1 MTVSLYKRGKTWWTD
16 FSVNGQRFREGLDTT
31 DWREAQAKEKELI
44 SLATQGKLAVA
55 PMQFARMAFGAAADR
70 HVEDKEPRVA
80 PRSIQTE
87 KERLKPLRAFFGAT
101 SLNRISAD
109 AVRRYI
115 TERKAKNIS
124 NRTINMEVAC
134 LARILRRAKRWHLMA
149 EDLRPLPERHDVG
162 RALTAEQKALLLSRA
177 YSRPEWMVASCAMS
191 LALNTTMRAC
201 ELRGL
206 RWQDVNLREGVII
219 VARTK
224 TESGK
229 RTIPLNDEAW
239 RVLLQLHKRAEKI
252 LDKVPSLSWYVFPHA
267 EGAMEPDPTRPMS
280 NWRTAWRR
288 LSRAVDCPNCG
299 QLQDPGMTCTRCTSD
314 ISKVESPI
322 AGLRFHDLRHHAIT
336 ELAESAVSDQTIM
349 SIAGHVSPKMLAH
362 YSHVRLEAK
371 RKALASLISRPE
383 GDRHVTIDV
392 TNRRETKEERRQTI
406 ENMVDVTGIEP
417 ATPCLQSRCSPS

>member
-1 MTVSLYKRGKTWWTD
+1 MSLYKRGKTWWTD